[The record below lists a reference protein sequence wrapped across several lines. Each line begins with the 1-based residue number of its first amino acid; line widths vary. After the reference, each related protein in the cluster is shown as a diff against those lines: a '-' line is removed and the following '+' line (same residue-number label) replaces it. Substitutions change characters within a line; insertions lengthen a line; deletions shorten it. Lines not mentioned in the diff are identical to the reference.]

1 MENESREGTVNLA
14 TLCLNLYEDIERKQG
29 VGQRWIKPLPKDN
42 SFVEEV
48 VLKEYIYHAL
58 YTAICELIG
67 NYCNDGKQAVVSTYQ
82 TGILLLGLDVSYGE
96 LMEVCKEES
105 NKLQIQKSRLGL
117 ALAFLR
123 LEQVKIEQLY
133 EGSGEGLGFA
143 LLNRGI

>member
-29 VGQRWIKPLPKDN
+29 AGQRRIKPLPKDN
-42 SFVEEV
+42 AFDKEV

-58 YTAICELIG
+58 YTAIC
-67 NYCNDGKQAVVSTYQ
+67 
-82 TGILLLGLDVSYGE
+82 E

-123 LEQVKIEQLY
+123 LGQVKIEQFY
-133 EGSGEGLGFA
+133 EGNGEGIGFA

>member
-1 MENESREGTVNLA
+1 ML
-14 TLCLNLYEDIERKQG
+14 
-29 VGQRWIKPLPKDN
+29 
-42 SFVEEV
+42 
-48 VLKEYIYHAL
+48 
-58 YTAICELIG
+58 
-67 NYCNDGKQAVVSTYQ
+67 STYQ
-82 TGILLLGLDVSYGE
+82 TGILVLGLDVSYGE

>member
-14 TLCLNLYEDIERKQG
+14 TLCLNLYEDIERKHG
-29 VGQRWIKPLPKDN
+29 AGQRRIKPLPKDN
-42 SFVEEV
+42 AFDKEV

-58 YTAICELIG
+58 YTAICELIE
-67 NYCNDGKQAVVSTYQ
+67 NYCNEGEQAVVSTYQ
-82 TGILLLGLDVSYGE
+82 TGILVLGLDVSYGE

-117 ALAFLR
+117 EMAFLR
-123 LEQVKIEQLY
+123 LEQVKLEQLY
-133 EGSGEGLGFA
+133 EGNGEGIGFA

>member
-1 MENESREGTVNLA
+1 MEDESRKGTVNLA
-14 TLCLNLYEDIERKQG
+14 ILCLNLYEDMERKQG
-29 VGQRWIKPLPKDN
+29 IAQCRIKPLPKDN
-42 SFVEEV
+42 AFDKEV

-67 NYCNDGKQAVVSTYQ
+67 NYYNEDEQVVVSTYQ
-82 TGILLLGLDVSYGE
+82 TGILVLGLDISYGE

-133 EGSGEGLGFA
+133 GGNGEGIGFA
-143 LLNRGI
+143 LQNRGI

>member
-14 TLCLNLYEDIERKQG
+14 TLCLNLYEDIERKHG
-29 VGQRWIKPLPKDN
+29 AGQCRIKPLPNDN
-42 SFVEEV
+42 AFDKEV

-67 NYCNDGKQAVVSTYQ
+67 NYYTNRGQVVVSTYQ
-82 TGILLLGLDVSYGE
+82 TGILVLGLDISYDK

-117 ALAFLR
+117 ALAFLK

-133 EGSGEGLGFA
+133 EGNGEGIGFA
-143 LLNRGI
+143 LLTRGI